1 MQAKK
6 KKVKKSSKKSNSKNK
21 KNRLKIIKWT
31 TLFVLIIG
39 AVTMFLLADL
49 FNTKQIKVVN
59 NNKILSEEIIAL
71 SGIKINE
78 NMFKFL
84 GFKVEEKIRQ
94 NPYIEEVKVNRRLNG
109 IVEIT
114 VKERVT
120 TYILELED
128 GQYAYINNQGYI
140 LEKNLEKIQ
149 VPVITGFITKNLEPG
164 NRLEVAD
171 LQKLNTVIQIM
182 NTAKQKELA
191 AKISHINIAD
201 NKDFLLTMESE
212 NKLIHFGDSTYIN
225 EKFVKLLAVLEDTVG
240 QKGEIFIK
248 NIDKIYF
255 RKEV

>member
-6 KKVKKSSKKSNSKNK
+6 KKVKKGLKKTNSKNK

-31 TLFVLIIG
+31 TLIVLIIG
-39 AVTMFLLADL
+39 AVAMFLLSDL
-49 FNTKQIKVVN
+49 FNTKQIKVIN
-59 NNKILSEEIIAL
+59 NNKVLSEEIINL

-84 GFKVEEKIRQ
+84 GFKAEEQIRQ
-94 NPYIEEVKVNRRLNG
+94 NPYIEEAKIHRKLDG
-109 IVEIT
+109 TIEIN
-114 VKERVT
+114 VKERVA
-120 TYILELED
+120 TYMLELDE
-128 GQYAYINNQGYI
+128 GEFAYINNQGYI
-140 LEKNLEKIQ
+140 LEKSLEKLKI
-149 VPVITGFITKNLEPG
+149 PVLTGYVTKNIEPG
-164 NRLEVAD
+164 GRLEVAD
-171 LQKLNTVIQIM
+171 LQKLNIVIQIM
-182 NTAKQKELA
+182 NTAKQRDLSV
-191 AKISHINIAD
+191 KISHINIED

-248 NIDKIYF
+248 NIDKMYF